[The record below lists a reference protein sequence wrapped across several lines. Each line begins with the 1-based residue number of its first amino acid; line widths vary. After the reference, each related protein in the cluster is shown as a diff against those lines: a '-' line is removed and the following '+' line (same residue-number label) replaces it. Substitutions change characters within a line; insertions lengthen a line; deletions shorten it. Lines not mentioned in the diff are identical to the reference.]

1 MRTTTETTEL
11 ITDLHGKDMNIM
23 EKTELKMN
31 KKSLVS
37 DFTKGSPTRLI
48 LGFFWPLL
56 LTSMLQQLYN
66 FVDTLIVGKG
76 LGDNALAAV
85 GNMGSLFFLIIGF
98 SLGLSN
104 GFGIMIAQS
113 FGAKKIDLLR
123 RNIAATIQLAL
134 ALTVLLTLL
143 SQLLLPSALRLLR
156 TDEVIMDDSL
166 RYGRVIFAG
175 LFSAIAYNISS
186 GMLRSLGDSKTPL
199 KAILVSSVLN
209 LGLDSFFIFILHTGV
224 EGAALATVISQVVS
238 SLICI
243 RQLAKIEFI
252 HLKKTDFQN
261 ERSLYLGLLKNG
273 LPMAFMNSI
282 TAIGC
287 MVVQFFVNGY
297 GVVYTSAYSV
307 CSKYNNLF
315 MNPAFTVGNA
325 MSAYTSQ
332 NFGAKDYPRI
342 KEGLRVCLRV
352 ALISFVLLGSL
363 MIFFSHQLATFLLD
377 GEEAI
382 ALVENYLPITGLA
395 LIFVDFLFVF
405 RSAVQGMG
413 FPVMPMFSGIL
424 EMVMRIVTIALFMKT
439 IGFQATAMAEVAA
452 WSGALLMNTV
462 TYFRIIRRYTNAHER
477 PRLIRRRRIAS
488 LVTK

>member
-1 MRTTTETTEL
+1 
-11 ITDLHGKDMNIM
+11 M
-23 EKTELKMN
+23 EKTAM
-31 KKSLVS
+31 KSKSTVS

-48 LGFFWPLL
+48 LKFFWPLL
-56 LTSMLQQLYN
+56 MTSMLQQLYN

-104 GFGIMIAQS
+104 GFGILIAQS
-113 FGAKKIDLLR
+113 FGAKQYDRLR
-123 RNIAATIQLAL
+123 RNIASTIQLAL
-134 ALTVLLTLL
+134 ALTILLTLL

-175 LFSAIAYNISS
+175 LFSAIAYNVSS

-224 EGAALATVISQVVS
+224 EGAAIATVISQIIS

-243 RQLAKIEFI
+243 RQLVKIEI
-252 HLKKTDFQN
+252 IRLHREDFRN
-261 ERSLYLGLLKNG
+261 EKSLYFGLLKNG

-307 CSKYNNLF
+307 CSKYNNLY

-332 NFGAKDYPRI
+332 NFGAKEYERI
-342 KEGLRVCLRV
+342 REGLRVCLRV
-352 ALISFVLLGSL
+352 ALVSYLLLGSI
-363 MIFFSHQLATFLLD
+363 MVFFPHQLATFLLE
-377 GEEAI
+377 GESSI
-382 ALVENYLPITGLA
+382 RLVEAYLPLTGMMM
-395 LIFVDFLFVF
+395 IFVDFLFVF

-413 FPVMPMFSGIL
+413 FPFVPMCSGIL
-424 EMVMRIVTIALFMKT
+424 EMVLRILTIAFFMGT
-439 IGFQATAMAEVAA
+439 IGFQATAWAEVAA
-452 WSGALLMNTV
+452 WSGAMLMNLAAYHRV
-462 TYFRIIRRYTNAHER
+462 MSMHLPKKAALRQSYA
-477 PRLIRRRRIAS
+477 RL
-488 LVTK
+488 

>member
-1 MRTTTETTEL
+1 
-11 ITDLHGKDMNIM
+11 M
-23 EKTELKMN
+23 EKTAIKR
-31 KKSLVS
+31 KSTVS

-48 LGFFWPLL
+48 LKFFWPLL
-56 LTSMLQQLYN
+56 MTSMLQQLYN

-104 GFGIMIAQS
+104 GFGILIAQS
-113 FGAKKIDLLR
+113 FGAKQYDRLR
-123 RNIAATIQLAL
+123 RNIASTIQLAL
-134 ALTVLLTLL
+134 ALTILLTLL

-175 LFSAIAYNISS
+175 LFSAIAYNVSS

-224 EGAALATVISQVVS
+224 EGAAIATVISQIVS

-243 RQLAKIEFI
+243 RQLVKIEI
-252 HLKKTDFQN
+252 IRLHREDFRN
-261 ERSLYLGLLKNG
+261 EKSLYFGLLKNG

-332 NFGAKDYPRI
+332 NFGAKEYERI
-342 KEGLRVCLRV
+342 REGLRVCLRV
-352 ALISFVLLGSL
+352 ALVSYLLLGSI
-363 MIFFSHQLATFLLD
+363 MVFFPHQLATFLLE
-377 GEEAI
+377 GESSI
-382 ALVENYLPITGLA
+382 RLVEAYLPLTGMMM
-395 LIFVDFLFVF
+395 IFVDFLFVF

-413 FPVMPMFSGIL
+413 FPFVPMCSGIL
-424 EMVMRIVTIALFMKT
+424 EMVLRILTIAFFMGT
-439 IGFQATAMAEVAA
+439 IGFQATAWAEVAA
-452 WSGALLMNTV
+452 WSGAMLMNLAAYHRV
-462 TYFRIIRRYTNAHER
+462 MSMHLPKKAALRQSYA
-477 PRLIRRRRIAS
+477 RL
-488 LVTK
+488 

>member
-1 MRTTTETTEL
+1 M
-11 ITDLHGKDMNIM
+11 IT
-23 EKTELKMN
+23 N
-31 KKSLVS
+31 KKKQVS
-37 DFTKGSPTRLI
+37 DFTKGNPTRLI
-48 LGFFWPLL
+48 LNFFWPLL

-66 FVDTLIVGKG
+66 FVDTLIVGNG

-85 GNMGSLFFLIIGF
+85 GNMGSLFFLIVGF

-113 FGAKKIDLLR
+113 FGAKEYGRMR
-123 RNIAATIQLAL
+123 RNIAATIQLA
-134 ALTVLLTLL
+134 AMIAVLLTLISL
-143 SQLLLPSALRLLR
+143 ILLPSALRLLR

-166 RYGRVIFAG
+166 RYGRFVFGG
-175 LFSAIAYNISS
+175 LAAAIAYNVSS

-199 KAILVSSVLN
+199 IAILVSSVLN
-209 LGLDSFFIFILHTGV
+209 LGLDSFFIFTLHTGV
-224 EGAALATVISQVVS
+224 EGAAIATVISQVIS

-243 RQLAKIEFI
+243 RKLCRIELI
-252 HLKKTDFQN
+252 RLSREDFHN
-261 ERSLYLGLLKNG
+261 ERSLYTGLLKNG

-297 GVVYTSAYSV
+297 GVAYTSAYSV

-332 NFGAKDYPRI
+332 NYGAKEYGRI
-342 KEGLRVCLRV
+342 REGLRVCLRV
-352 ALISFVLLGSL
+352 AFAAYILLGSV
-363 MIFFSHQLATFLLD
+363 MVFFSHQLATLLLD

-382 ALVENYLPITGLA
+382 QLAEAYLPLTGAA
-395 LIFVDFLFVF
+395 LILVDVLFVY

-413 FPVMPMFSGIL
+413 FPVLPMFSGLL
-424 EMVMRIVTIALFMKT
+424 EMLLRILTIAFLMSS
-439 IGFQATAMAEVAA
+439 IGFQATAIAEIAA
-452 WSGALLMNTV
+452 WGGAMLMNLIV
-462 TYFRIIRRYTNAHER
+462 YYRIMATKTQEK
-477 PRLIRRRRIAS
+477 RRRVAV
-488 LVTK
+488 LNGAVG

>member
-1 MRTTTETTEL
+1 MSIINRQQKVHSVL
-11 ITDLHGKDMNIM
+11 P
-23 EKTELKMN
+23 

-37 DFTKGSPTRLI
+37 DFTKGSPARLI

-56 LTSMLQQLYN
+56 MTSMLQQLYN

-113 FGAKKIDLLR
+113 FGAKQYDRLR
-123 RNIAATIQLAL
+123 RNVAATIQLAL
-134 ALTVLLTLL
+134 ALTLLLTLISL
-143 SQLLLPSALRLLR
+143 PLLPTALRLLR
-156 TDEVIMDDSL
+156 TDEVIMADSL
-166 RYGRVIFAG
+166 KYGRVIFAG

-209 LGLDSFFIFILHTGV
+209 LGLDSFFIFVLHTGV
-224 EGAALATVISQVVS
+224 EGAALATVISQIVS
-238 SLICI
+238 TLICL
-243 RQLAKIEFI
+243 RQLRKIEFI
-252 HLKKTDFQN
+252 HLHREDFRN

-297 GVVYTSAYSV
+297 GVIYTSAYSV

-325 MSAYTSQ
+325 MSAYASQ
-332 NFGAKDYPRI
+332 NFGAKEYGRI
-342 KEGLRVCLRV
+342 REGLRVCLRIALV
-352 ALISFVLLGSL
+352 AYLALGSL
-363 MIFFSHQLATFLLD
+363 MIFFSRPLAELLLD
-377 GEEAI
+377 GDAAI
-382 ALVENYLPITGLA
+382 SLVENYLPLTGVA
-395 LIFVDFLFVF
+395 LIAVDFLFVF
-405 RSAVQGMG
+405 RSACQGMG
-413 FPVMPMFSGIL
+413 FPLLPMCSGIL
-424 EMVMRIVTIALFMKT
+424 EMVLRICVIAFFMKSL
-439 IGFQATAMAEVAA
+439 GFQATAWAEAAA
-452 WSGALLMNTV
+452 WSGAMLMNMV
-462 TYFRIIRRYTNAHER
+462 TYFRIIRKHVPATVR
-477 PRLIRRRRIAS
+477 PARRGLLPARAV
-488 LVTK
+488 LGK

>member
-1 MRTTTETTEL
+1 M
-11 ITDLHGKDMNIM
+11 
-23 EKTELKMN
+23 
-31 KKSLVS
+31 KSKSTVS

-48 LGFFWPLL
+48 LKFFWPLL
-56 LTSMLQQLYN
+56 MTSMLQQLYN

-98 SLGLSN
+98 SMGLSN
-104 GFGIMIAQS
+104 GFGILIAQS
-113 FGAKKIDLLR
+113 FGAKQYDRLR
-123 RNIAATIQLAL
+123 RNIASTIQLAL
-134 ALTVLLTLL
+134 VLTILLTLL

-175 LFSAIAYNISS
+175 LFSAIAYNVSS

-224 EGAALATVISQVVS
+224 EGAAIATVISQIVS

-243 RQLAKIEFI
+243 RQLVKIEI
-252 HLKKTDFQN
+252 IRLHREDFRN
-261 ERSLYLGLLKNG
+261 EKSLYFGLLKNG

-332 NFGAKDYPRI
+332 NFGAKEYERI
-342 KEGLRVCLRV
+342 REGLKVCLRV
-352 ALISFVLLGSL
+352 ALVSYLLLGSI
-363 MIFFSHQLATFLLD
+363 MVFFPHQLATFLLE
-377 GEEAI
+377 GESSI
-382 ALVENYLPITGLA
+382 RLVEAYLPLTGMMM
-395 LIFVDFLFVF
+395 IFVDFLFVF

-413 FPVMPMFSGIL
+413 FPFVPMCSGIL
-424 EMVMRIVTIALFMKT
+424 EMVLRILTIAFFMGT
-439 IGFQATAMAEVAA
+439 IGFQATAWAEVAA
-452 WSGALLMNTV
+452 WSGAMIMNLVAYYRIMAVRLPKKTV
-462 TYFRIIRRYTNAHER
+462 MRRSLA
-477 PRLIRRRRIAS
+477 RL
-488 LVTK
+488 

>member
-1 MRTTTETTEL
+1 M
-11 ITDLHGKDMNIM
+11 
-23 EKTELKMN
+23 
-31 KKSLVS
+31 KSKSTVS

-48 LGFFWPLL
+48 LKFFWPLL
-56 LTSMLQQLYN
+56 MTSMLQQLYN

-104 GFGIMIAQS
+104 GFGILIAQS
-113 FGAKKIDLLR
+113 FGAKQYDRLR
-123 RNIAATIQLAL
+123 RNIASTIQLAL
-134 ALTVLLTLL
+134 ALTILLTLL

-175 LFSAIAYNISS
+175 LFSAIAYNVSS

-224 EGAALATVISQVVS
+224 EGAAIATVISQIIS

-243 RQLAKIEFI
+243 RQLVKIEI
-252 HLKKTDFQN
+252 IRLHREDFRN
-261 ERSLYLGLLKNG
+261 EKSLYFGLLKNG

-307 CSKYNNLF
+307 CSKYNNLY

-332 NFGAKDYPRI
+332 NFGAKEYERI
-342 KEGLRVCLRV
+342 REGLRVCLRV
-352 ALISFVLLGSL
+352 ALVSYLLLGSI
-363 MIFFSHQLATFLLD
+363 MVFFPHQLATFLLE
-377 GEEAI
+377 GESSI
-382 ALVENYLPITGLA
+382 RLVEAYLPLTGMMM
-395 LIFVDFLFVF
+395 IFVDFLFVF

-413 FPVMPMFSGIL
+413 FPFVPMCSGIL
-424 EMVMRIVTIALFMKT
+424 EMVLRILTIAFFMGT
-439 IGFQATAMAEVAA
+439 IGFQATAWAEVAA
-452 WSGALLMNTV
+452 WSGAMLMNLAAYHRV
-462 TYFRIIRRYTNAHER
+462 MSMHLPKKAALRQSYA
-477 PRLIRRRRIAS
+477 RL
-488 LVTK
+488 

>member
-1 MRTTTETTEL
+1 
-11 ITDLHGKDMNIM
+11 M
-23 EKTELKMN
+23 ENTAV
-31 KKSLVS
+31 KKKKQIS
-37 DFTKGSPTRLI
+37 DFTKGNPTRLI

-85 GNMGSLFFLIIGF
+85 GNMGSLFFLIVGF

-113 FGAKKIDLLR
+113 FGAKEYGRMR
-123 RNIAATIQLAL
+123 RTIASTIQLAVVI
-134 ALTVLLTLL
+134 AVGLTLI
-143 SQLLLPSALRLLR
+143 SMLLLPAALRLLR

-166 RYGRVIFAG
+166 KYGWIVFGG
-175 LFSAIAYNISS
+175 LSAAIAYNVTS

-199 KAILVSSVLN
+199 IAILVSSVAN
-209 LGLDSFFIFILHTGV
+209 LGLDSFFIFVLHTGV
-224 EGAALATVISQVVS
+224 EGAAIATVISQVISTLFCVRRLRRIE
-238 SLICI
+238 LI
-243 RQLAKIEFI
+243 R
-252 HLKKTDFQN
+252 LKREDFHN
-261 ERSLYLGLLKNG
+261 ERSMYTGLLKNG

-307 CSKYNNLF
+307 CGKYNNLF

-332 NFGAKDYPRI
+332 NYGAKDFQRI
-342 KEGLRVCLRV
+342 REGLRVCLRV
-352 ALISFVLLGSL
+352 AFAAYILLGSV
-363 MIFFSHQLATFLLD
+363 MVFFSHQLATFLLD

-382 ALVENYLPITGLA
+382 QLAEMYLPMTGVA
-395 LIFVDFLFVF
+395 LIFVDVLFVY

-413 FPVMPMFSGIL
+413 FPVLPMFSGIL
-424 EMVMRIVTIALFMKT
+424 EMLMRTLVIAFFMGS
-439 IGFQATAMAEVAA
+439 IGFKATAYAEIAA
-452 WSGALLMNTV
+452 WTGAMLMNLITYYRIMASKAPQRSVEKKRGRVALLNGV
-462 TYFRIIRRYTNAHER
+462 R
-477 PRLIRRRRIAS
+477 
-488 LVTK
+488 

>member
-1 MRTTTETTEL
+1 M
-11 ITDLHGKDMNIM
+11 
-23 EKTELKMN
+23 
-31 KKSLVS
+31 KSKSTVS

-48 LGFFWPLL
+48 LKFFWPLL
-56 LTSMLQQLYN
+56 MTSMLQQLYN

-104 GFGIMIAQS
+104 GFGILIAQS
-113 FGAKKIDLLR
+113 FGAKQYDRLR
-123 RNIAATIQLAL
+123 RNIASTIQLAL
-134 ALTVLLTLL
+134 ALTILLTLL

-175 LFSAIAYNISS
+175 LFSAIAYNVSS

-224 EGAALATVISQVVS
+224 EGAAIATVISQIVS

-243 RQLAKIEFI
+243 RQLVKIEI
-252 HLKKTDFQN
+252 IRLHREDFRN
-261 ERSLYLGLLKNG
+261 EKSLYFGLLKNG

-332 NFGAKDYPRI
+332 NFGAKEYERI
-342 KEGLRVCLRV
+342 REGLRVCLRV
-352 ALISFVLLGSL
+352 ALVSYLLLGSI
-363 MIFFSHQLATFLLD
+363 MVFFPHQLATFLLE
-377 GEEAI
+377 GESSI
-382 ALVENYLPITGLA
+382 RLVEAYLPLTGMMM
-395 LIFVDFLFVF
+395 IFVDFLFVF

-413 FPVMPMFSGIL
+413 FPFVPMCSGIL
-424 EMVMRIVTIALFMKT
+424 EMVLRILTIAFFMGT
-439 IGFQATAMAEVAA
+439 IGFQATAWAEVAA
-452 WSGALLMNTV
+452 WSGAMLMNLAAYHRV
-462 TYFRIIRRYTNAHER
+462 MSMHLPKKAALRQSYA
-477 PRLIRRRRIAS
+477 RL
-488 LVTK
+488 

>member
-1 MRTTTETTEL
+1 M
-11 ITDLHGKDMNIM
+11 
-23 EKTELKMN
+23 
-31 KKSLVS
+31 KSKSTVS

-48 LGFFWPLL
+48 LKFFWPLL
-56 LTSMLQQLYN
+56 MTSMLQQLYN

-104 GFGIMIAQS
+104 GFGILIAQS
-113 FGAKKIDLLR
+113 FGAKQYDRLR
-123 RNIAATIQLAL
+123 RNIASTIQLAL
-134 ALTVLLTLL
+134 ALTILLTLL

-175 LFSAIAYNISS
+175 LFSAIAYNVSS

-224 EGAALATVISQVVS
+224 EGAAIATVISQIIS

-243 RQLAKIEFI
+243 RQLVKIEI
-252 HLKKTDFQN
+252 IRLHREDFRN
-261 ERSLYLGLLKNG
+261 EKSLYFGLLKNG
-273 LPMAFMNSI
+273 LPMAFMKSI

-307 CSKYNNLF
+307 CSKYNNLY

-332 NFGAKDYPRI
+332 NFGAKEYERI
-342 KEGLRVCLRV
+342 REGLRVCLRV
-352 ALISFVLLGSL
+352 ALVSYLLLGSI
-363 MIFFSHQLATFLLD
+363 MVFFPHQLATFLLE
-377 GEEAI
+377 GESSI
-382 ALVENYLPITGLA
+382 RLVEAYLPLTGMMM
-395 LIFVDFLFVF
+395 IFVDFLFVF

-413 FPVMPMFSGIL
+413 FPFVPMCSGIL
-424 EMVMRIVTIALFMKT
+424 EMVLRILTIAFFMGT
-439 IGFQATAMAEVAA
+439 IGFQATAWAEVAA
-452 WSGALLMNTV
+452 WSGAMLMNLAAYHRV
-462 TYFRIIRRYTNAHER
+462 MSMHLPKKAALRQSYA
-477 PRLIRRRRIAS
+477 RL
-488 LVTK
+488 

>member
-1 MRTTTETTEL
+1 MRETANIVQPRILKGQTIMDQTSIQKTTES
-11 ITDLHGKDMNIM
+11 
-23 EKTELKMN
+23 

-37 DFTKGSPTRLI
+37 DFTKGSPARLI
-48 LGFFWPLL
+48 LSFFWPLL

-104 GFGIMIAQS
+104 GFGVLIAQS
-113 FGAKKIDLLR
+113 FGAKQYDRLR
-123 RNIAATIQLAL
+123 RNIASTIQLAL

-143 SQLLLPSALRLLR
+143 SQLLLPAALRLLR

-175 LFSAIAYNISS
+175 LFSAIAYNVSS

-209 LGLDSFFIFILHTGV
+209 LGLDSFFIFVLHTGV

-238 SLICI
+238 SLICL
-243 RQLAKIEFI
+243 RQLRKIEI
-252 HLKKTDFQN
+252 IRLHRGDFHN

-332 NFGAKDYPRI
+332 NFGAKEYGRI
-342 KEGLRVCLRV
+342 REGLRVCLKV
-352 ALISFVLLGSL
+352 ALVSYIVLGSVML
-363 MIFFSHQLATFLLD
+363 FFSHQLATFLLKGD
-377 GEEAI
+377 EAI
-382 ALVENYLPITGLA
+382 ALVENYLPITGMA

-413 FPVMPMFSGIL
+413 FPLMPMCSGIL
-424 EMVMRIVTIALFMKT
+424 EMVMRILAIAILMPA
-439 IGFQATAMAEVAA
+439 IGFQATALAEVAA
-452 WSGALLMNTV
+452 WSGALLMNMI
-462 TYFRIIRRYTNAHER
+462 TYYRIIGRRLQGQER
-477 PRLIRRRRIAS
+477 RS
-488 LVTK
+488 LWTALLLTPSGR

>member
-1 MRTTTETTEL
+1 M
-11 ITDLHGKDMNIM
+11 DNSM
-23 EKTELKMN
+23 ENSMKKTK

-37 DFTKGSPTRLI
+37 DFTKGSPARLI
-48 LGFFWPLL
+48 MGFFWPLL
-56 LTSMLQQLYN
+56 MTSMLQQLYN
-66 FVDTLIVGKG
+66 FVDTLIVGNG

-113 FGAKKIDLLR
+113 FGAKQYDRLR

-134 ALTVLLTLL
+134 ALTVLLTVL
-143 SQLLLPSALRLLR
+143 SMLLLPSALRLLQ

-238 SLICI
+238 TLICV
-243 RQLAKIEFI
+243 RQLRKIEMI
-252 HLKKTDFQN
+252 RLKREDFRN
-261 ERSLYLGLLKNG
+261 ERSLYTGLLKNG

-325 MSAYTSQ
+325 MSAYASQ
-332 NFGAKDYPRI
+332 NFGAKEYGRI
-342 KEGLRVCLRV
+342 REGLRVCLRV
-352 ALISFVLLGSL
+352 ALVAYLLLGSL

-382 ALVENYLPITGLA
+382 TLVENYLPLTGVA

-405 RSAVQGMG
+405 RSACQGMG
-413 FPVMPMFSGIL
+413 FPLLPMCSGIL
-424 EMVMRIVTIALFMKT
+424 EMVLRIFVIAAFIKT
-439 IGFQATAMAEVAA
+439 VGFQTTAWAEVAA
-452 WSGALLMNTV
+452 WSGAMLMNMI
-462 TYFRIIRRYTNAHER
+462 TYFRIMHRHAPRMERVAHGR
-477 PRLIRRRRIAS
+477 PFPVLNGAARQ
-488 LVTK
+488 